1 MTRGIKEGGG
11 ALVCAALLVVLC
23 AASIAA
29 PASVTAA
36 TSQAQ
41 DSTLHARPVTTR
53 RPFAHQRHATLPCRG
68 CHGSGATH
76 GAILVRGP
84 RDCAAC
90 HHDPQRGL
98 TCTSCHSAQDIPAER
113 TVRLTLPLQAA
124 AAPRTRDVTFPHAL
138 HVARNAGLVCTDCHG
153 VEVSLPKDVKCG
165 SCHESHHD
173 GRAECTKC
181 HVLPAAADSAH
192 DAAVHLT
199 CSGAAC
205 HVAAKAPA
213 PTSARSVCIFCHQ
226 DRKMHEPEGSCAAC
240 HRIPD
245 SRGHAR

>member
-1 MTRGIKEGGG
+1 MTRGVSGK
-11 ALVCAALLVVLC
+11 ALVGAAVLVVLWMTST
-23 AASIAA
+23 AT
-29 PASVTAA
+29 PASAAA
-36 TSQAQ
+36 TSPATQ
-41 DSTLHARPVTTR
+41 DSSSRARPVSSR
-53 RPFAHQRHATLPCRG
+53 RPFEHQRHDNLPCRG

-98 TCTSCHSAQDIPAER
+98 TCTSCHSAENIPADR
-113 TVRLTLPLQAA
+113 TVRLTLGLQVATT
-124 AAPRTRDVTFPHAL
+124 PRTRDVTFPHAL

-153 VEVSLPKDVKCG
+153 AEVTLPKDVKCG

-181 HVLPAAADSAH
+181 HALPASADGAH

-205 HVAAKAPA
+205 HAPTKAPT
-213 PTSARSVCIFCHQ
+213 PTLARAVCIFCHQ
-226 DRKMHEPEGSCAAC
+226 DRRTHEPEGSCAAC

-245 SRGHAR
+245 SRGRAR